1 MADYKLIQKN
11 KKAFFNFEIVE
22 SLECGIELEGT
33 EVKSIR
39 LGKFSFGDAYVR
51 IRNGELFLIGL
62 HISTYDFG
70 NINNHEPVRDRRL
83 LAKKQ
88 EIKKYRRKVEEK
100 GFSIMP
106 LKIYIRKN
114 LIKVE
119 IGLGRGK
126 KLHDKRDTLKKRS
139 QELDIRQQVKNWKG

>member
-88 EIKKYRRKVEEK
+88 EVKKYRRKVEEK

-126 KLHDKRDTLKKRS
+126 KLHDKRDSIRDRDLKRDA
-139 QELDIRQQVKNWKG
+139 QRQIKQNY